1 MTGEVPMGSR
11 TCIKWL
17 LVAVTALIAGVGLL
31 VSCLHAERSPQE
43 ILDRADEARGKTEGM
58 EWEIEIESI
67 ERGRRQERTLKVT
80 SRSFNS
86 LAEYLAPPSMKG
98 QKVLMIDRT
107 MWFVK
112 PGLSKA
118 VPISPR
124 QKLLGRAANG
134 DIATTNYS
142 GDYRIVRTA
151 EEKIGRE
158 ACHLFD
164 LVAVDKKATYDR
176 IRYWISKERLVGI
189 RAEFYT
195 VSGKMFKTASFEYE
209 NSMTVDGRSRE
220 FISKMIIIDA
230 IQKEDV
236 TTLHYR
242 KATAR
247 KVADA
252 VFNLNLLVR

>member
-1 MTGEVPMGSR
+1 MM
-11 TCIKWL
+11 W
-17 LVAVTALIAGVGLL
+17 AGVIRYRASAQYLL
-31 VSCLHAERSPQE
+31 FLLGTILFCAGWLVPPPCGAYSPRE
-43 ILDRADEARGKTEGM
+43 ILGKADEARGKAEGM

-80 SRSFNS
+80 ARNFNC
-86 LAEYLAPPSMKG
+86 LAEYLAPASMRG
-98 QKVLMIDRT
+98 QKVLMLDRN

-134 DIATTNYS
+134 DIATTNYT
-142 GDYRIVRTA
+142 GDYKIVGTS
-151 EEKIGRE
+151 EDVVGRE
-158 ACHLFD
+158 ACYLFD

-176 IRYWISKERLVGI
+176 IRYWISKERLVGLK
-189 RAEFYT
+189 AEFYT

-209 NSMTVDGRSRE
+209 NSMTVDGRPRE
-220 FISKMIIIDA
+220 FISKMVITDA
-230 IQKEDV
+230 IQKDDV
-236 TTLHYR
+236 TTLRYR
-242 KATAR
+242 KASAR
-247 KVADA
+247 RVSDS